1 MEDKITNLLQEADQT
16 AGLPAPVSANLSSV
30 VRHRAHRRH
39 FINLAAPI
47 AAAAVVLI
55 AAGIWNFRTTKTRQE
70 EKKIALLE
78 TQLQQLQAKTDAALN
93 LIQAVLEEEQKQNQL
108 AEVDELGKLEAQLAS
123 IPDPLEEIERQVDLT
138 AFYLLGQAD
147 RLYRELNRTDSA
159 VETYNRLI
167 ELFPKNRWAQ
177 EARQR
182 LSEIESKKFNKIY
195 KKESI
200 NEVHKTLR
208 HLAGFAAVTI
218 RSGTIS

>member
-1 MEDKITNLLQEADQT
+1 MEDKIQNLLQEADQT
-16 AGLPAPVSANLSSV
+16 AGFPAPVSANLSSV
-30 VRHRAHRRH
+30 VRHRAHRTH
-39 FINLAAPI
+39 FIRLAAPL

-55 AAGIWNFRTTKTRQE
+55 AAGIWTQKTTETRREQQ
-70 EKKIALLE
+70 KIALLE
-78 TQLQQLQAKTDAALN
+78 IQLKQLNAKTDAALD
-93 LIQAVLEEEQKQNQL
+93 LIQAVLDEEQKQNQL
-108 AEVDELGKLEAQLAS
+108 YELDELGKLEAQLAS
-123 IPDPLEEIERQVDLT
+123 IPDPLKKIERQVDLT

-147 RLYRELNRTDSA
+147 LLYRELNRTDSA

-182 LSEIESKKFNKIY
+182 LSEIEGRKFNKLY

-200 NEVHKTLR
+200 NETHKTLR
-208 HLAGFAAVTI
+208 HFADFAAVKD